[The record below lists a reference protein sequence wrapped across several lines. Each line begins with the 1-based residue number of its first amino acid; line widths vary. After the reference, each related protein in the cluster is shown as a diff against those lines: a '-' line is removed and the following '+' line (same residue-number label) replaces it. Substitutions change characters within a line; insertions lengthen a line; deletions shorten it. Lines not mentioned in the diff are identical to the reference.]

1 MTQGGRN
8 SGYWVILKE
17 LEEQAAGTEERLHK
31 LRETKWKGVGDKIKN
46 ILLEEVS
53 SSKLFELK
61 SEGEVDDLEKKENN
75 SL

>member
-1 MTQGGRN
+1 M
-8 SGYWVILKE
+8 
-17 LEEQAAGTEERLHK
+17 HK